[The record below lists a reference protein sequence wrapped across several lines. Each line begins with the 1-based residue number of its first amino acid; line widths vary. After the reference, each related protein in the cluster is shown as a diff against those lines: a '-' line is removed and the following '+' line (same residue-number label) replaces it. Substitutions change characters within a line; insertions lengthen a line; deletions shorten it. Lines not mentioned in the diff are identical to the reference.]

1 MTGKSSYLFKC
12 PVLNKRTQA
21 YRKEKGKHGTVRE
34 QNISL
39 EINCKITSSG
49 LTTERL

>member
-1 MTGKSSYLFKC
+1 MTGRSGYLLKC
-12 PVLNKRTQA
+12 PVLNKRPQA
-21 YRKEKGKHGTVRE
+21 YRKRKRKHGPVRE

-39 EINCKITSSG
+39 EINCKITGSG